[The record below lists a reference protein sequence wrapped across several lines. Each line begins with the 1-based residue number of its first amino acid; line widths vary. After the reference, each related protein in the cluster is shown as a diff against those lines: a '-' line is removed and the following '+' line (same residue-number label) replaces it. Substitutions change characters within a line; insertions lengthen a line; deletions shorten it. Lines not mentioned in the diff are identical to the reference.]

1 MRHTAFVGLGL
12 ITYALVTACSGD
24 PTGPQITFTVQGSVT
39 TRYLNVDGEHYRISG
54 AYIQLYGFTRPER
67 PAVQLG
73 ATTSSGGSYSL
84 TVTIPTSACAAGPN
98 GPWIQV
104 SKDRFLGESVDI
116 DCSDQTVDL
125 RLEAPLI

>member
-12 ITYALVTACSGD
+12 ITCALVTACSGD

-39 TRYLNVDGEHYRISG
+39 TRYLNLDGEHYQISG
-54 AYIQLYGFTRPER
+54 ADIQLYGFTRPDR

-73 ATTSSGGSYSL
+73 TTTSWGGSYSL
-84 TVTIPTSACAAGPN
+84 TVTIPTSACAGPN

-104 SKDRFLGESVDI
+104 SKDRFQGESVEI

-125 RLEAPLI
+125 RLQAPLI